1 MSTRPGTTTV
11 VMVIDVQKAVMES
24 AWDSDGVVARIR
36 ALIRRARSKQVP
48 IVFVQHHDLDGDGLA
63 RGTDGWK
70 FVEAVAPRD
79 DDMLVEKNYPD
90 SFADTELAG
99 ILAELGAGHLVIAGA
114 QTDACIRAT
123 AHRAL
128 AEGYDVTLVEDCH
141 TTEDATFDVWWCPQS
156 RSSST
161 PTCACGRSPIRARC
175 RRWRRM
181 TRCGSSSPS
190 ASESSGA
197 HSRLDCLVS

>member
-1 MSTRPGTTTV
+1 VSTRPGTTTV
-11 VMVIDVQKAVMES
+11 VMVIDVQRAVMES
-24 AWDSDGVVARIR
+24 AWDRDGVVARIR

-141 TTEDATFDVWWCPQS
+141 TTEDATFDDVVVPAQQIVVHTNLCLWSITYPGQV
-156 RSSST
+156 ST
-161 PTCACGRSPIRARC
+161 LAPHDEVRFEQP
-175 RRWRRM
+175 
-181 TRCGSSSPS
+181 
-190 ASESSGA
+190 
-197 HSRLDCLVS
+197 VSV